1 MQLVAT
7 VFDFELANV
16 KLIIKCLW
24 IYSYV
29 AIDGNYN
36 LICLFLCVEFDA
48 YMYVCAM

>member
-7 VFDFELANV
+7 VFDSELANV

-36 LICLFLCVEFDA
+36 LANMFIS
-48 YMYVCAM
+48 MR